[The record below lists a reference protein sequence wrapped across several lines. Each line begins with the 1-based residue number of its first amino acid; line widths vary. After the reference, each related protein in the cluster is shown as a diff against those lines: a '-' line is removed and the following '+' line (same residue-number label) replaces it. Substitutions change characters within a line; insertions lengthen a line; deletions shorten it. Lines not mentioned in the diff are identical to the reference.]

1 MPILRFE
8 TPHICFFR
16 PNNKTY
22 HILQWCAVK
31 RMWTPFTQVIHPN
44 DIRMFKSLAH
54 TTEEV
59 NIQLRLKV
67 LRMRCDGFYLRVSDF
82 EGRTV
87 SRIIPICVKA
97 PNDSFPPSYLKHPTP
112 ARSGRLEYFNRR
124 LWTSYDDTPIA
135 TLTPTEK
142 RLPARIASIIARDAA
157 ANGELCPILHDVI
170 NPESSAVTTC
180 FHVFDRVSIETWLQ
194 SNSTCPVC
202 KERCT
207 MTPVSAV
214 ASVTSVAAQRLLV
227 DPQIVAEHGGNVEV
241 GVHGHPVGYPE

>member
-44 DIRMFKSLAH
+44 DIRMFKSLVH

-67 LRMRCDGFYLRVSDF
+67 LRMRCDGFYLRVNDF

-97 PNDSFPPSYLKHPTP
+97 PNDSFPPSYLKHPTLAP
-112 ARSGRLEYFNRR
+112 SSRLDYFNRR
-124 LWTSYDDTPIA
+124 LWTSYDDTPI
-135 TLTPTEK
+135 PPQVEK
-142 RLPARIASIIARDAA
+142 RLPTRIASIIARDAA
-157 ANGELCPILHDVI
+157 ANGEICPILHDVI

-207 MTPVSAV
+207 MTPVS
-214 ASVTSVAAQRLLV
+214 SERLLV

-241 GVHGHPVGYPE
+241 GVHGHPEGYPE

>member
-1 MPILRFE
+1 
-8 TPHICFFR
+8 
-16 PNNKTY
+16 
-22 HILQWCAVK
+22 
-31 RMWTPFTQVIHPN
+31 MWTPFTQVIHPN

-112 ARSGRLEYFNRR
+112 APSSRLDYFNRR
-124 LWTSYDDTPIA
+124 LWTSFDDTPIA
-135 TLTPTEK
+135 TLMLTEK
-142 RLPARIASIIARDAA
+142 RLPSRIARIIARDAA

-180 FHVFDRVSIETWLQ
+180 FHVFDKVSIETWLQ

-202 KERCT
+202 KERCSA
-207 MTPVSAV
+207 TPYS
-214 ASVTSVAAQRLLV
+214 TAQRLLI
-227 DPQIVAEHGGNVEV
+227 DPQVIPEHGGNLEV
-241 GVHGHPVGYPE
+241 GVHGHPEGYPE

>member
-31 RMWTPFTQVIHPN
+31 RMWTPFTQILHPN
-44 DIRMFKSLAH
+44 DIRVFKSLVH

-59 NIQLRLKV
+59 NIQLRLKL

-87 SRIIPICVKA
+87 SRIIPICIKA

-112 ARSGRLEYFNRR
+112 APSSRLDYFNRR
-124 LWTSYDDTPIA
+124 LWTSYNDTPIA
-135 TLTPTEK
+135 TLIEK
-142 RLPARIASIIARDAA
+142 RLPSRIARIIARDAA

-180 FHVFDRVSIETWLQ
+180 FHVFDKVSIDTWLQ

-207 MTPVSAV
+207 ATSA
-214 ASVTSVAAQRLLV
+214 SSVAPQRLLIN
-227 DPQIVAEHGGNVEV
+227 PQVIPEHGGNLEI
-241 GVHGHPVGYPE
+241 GVHGHPEGYPE